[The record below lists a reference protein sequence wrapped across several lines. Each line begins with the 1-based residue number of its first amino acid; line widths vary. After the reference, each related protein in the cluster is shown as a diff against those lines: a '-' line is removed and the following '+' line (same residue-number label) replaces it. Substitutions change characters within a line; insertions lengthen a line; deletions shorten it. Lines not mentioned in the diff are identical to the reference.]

1 LVAVFVRPLR
11 FYTFSEANM
20 KAILSTALALVVC
33 GLAGAADKADPVGK
47 WKCEYEIGGQK
58 RTSTLTIKK
67 DGDKLAGT
75 MSWPDQKETKVKDL
89 KLKDGTLT
97 FSAVRKIMD
106 NEINVEY
113 TLTID
118 GDKLKG
124 KGAAEFGVEKREFDI
139 DGKREK
145 KDN

>member
-1 LVAVFVRPLR
+1 
-11 FYTFSEANM
+11 M
-20 KAILSTALALVVC
+20 KAILSIALVLGVC
-33 GLAGAADKADPVGK
+33 GLARAADKVEPVGK
-47 WKCEYEIGGQK
+47 WKCEYEIGDQK

-75 MSWPDQKETKVKDL
+75 MSWPNQKETKLKDL

-97 FSAVRKIMD
+97 FSAVRKLQE
-106 NEINVEY
+106 NEITVAY

-124 KGAAEFGVEKREFDI
+124 KGAVENGGTKTEFDI
-139 DGKREK
+139 EGKREK
-145 KDN
+145 RDKLNDK